1 MLPLSVTSYQV
12 YLSIHI
18 LCAVLW
24 VGGGII
30 LTVLAIRTQRSRSPE
45 RLAELAGDIEWI
57 GLRIFTPLSILL
69 VIFGF
74 VLVSKGHWAWHFW
87 LIWGITFWGL
97 SFLTGAG
104 FLGPESGRLRKRMAE
119 LGPTAPEVQMRIA
132 RILLVARIDAF
143 FLALVVLDMA
153 LKPGA

>member
-1 MLPLSVTSYQV
+1 MLAITTYQV

-24 VGGGII
+24 VGGGVGVTI
-30 LTVLAIRTQRSRSPE
+30 LALRTQRARSPQ
-45 RLAELAGDIEWI
+45 RLVELAGDIEWV
-57 GLRIFTPLSILL
+57 GTRMFTPLSLLL

-87 LIWGITFWGL
+87 LIWGLVFWVL
-97 SFLTGAG
+97 SFLVGAG
-104 FLGPESGRLRKRMAE
+104 FLGPESGRLKKA
-119 LGPTAPEVQMRIA
+119 LAQFGADAPEVQARIA

-143 FLALVVLDMA
+143 FLVLVVLDMA